1 MRLNGPVSVSSG
13 FRGAPCMFTLI
24 FIYIS
29 GSNKDYSE
37 QKLYL
42 STHTSEGEQNYL
54 MQATVQM
61 PLPDTVID
69 MRKYDSDGNSM
80 FSKLG
85 MDL

>member
-1 MRLNGPVSVSSG
+1 MAQPQRPVASWLHHV
-13 FRGAPCMFTLI
+13 CVTEK
-24 FIYIS
+24 YIDRS

-69 MRKYDSDGNSM
+69 MRKYDSDGNS
-80 FSKLG
+80 SCY
-85 MDL
+85 

>member
-1 MRLNGPVSVSSG
+1 MCIPS
-13 FRGAPCMFTLI
+13 
-24 FIYIS
+24 S

-69 MRKYDSDGNSM
+69 MRKYDSDGNSPR
-80 FSKLG
+80 FRVCRHA
-85 MDL
+85 